1 MLWIIAFVVF
11 SRGVGAAREIAI
23 AYRYGVSELI
33 DVYLLVFTMVAFLPG
48 VLASVFQSV
57 LVPQALKLSPPDRR
71 RLDAELTGLVVLSG
85 SVLALLLAAGL
96 PALIGLV
103 SPGWSSEALRS
114 ASIIA
119 YSFAPLVVA
128 GLLIGL
134 FTAQL
139 VRSHVRSPP
148 LFEAI
153 PGATVLIAV
162 LAAGQPTLWPL
173 IIGTVSG
180 LAIQCVGLGWLAWHN
195 GAIVAPRFRF
205 SSPNWSPFLN
215 SAGVIIVGQ
224 LLASVVPPIDQLIA
238 ARIGEG
244 VVAQF
249 GYASRLLGFAN
260 AVFAIAIT
268 RALLPTLSQ
277 LGEAHLR
284 RALTRRW
291 TQLMFLGGAV
301 LAALIWW
308 FASEIVELL
317 FQRGAFIAAD
327 TVAVSEILRA
337 AAFQIPVYLA
347 SIVLIQL
354 LTSEQKLITITLIAA
369 AATLVKVPASYVLA
383 EWYGPAGIMWATAVM
398 YSVVLVML
406 TLAVR
411 RR

>member
-1 MLWIIAFVVF
+1 MHQLKQISASGWRSPPAVESGHARRCRCAYLVIPRRLLARLRAISPLHIGVGQGMLWIIAFVVF

-57 LVPQALKLSPPDRR
+57 LVPQTLKLSIPDRR

-119 YSFAPLVVA
+119 YTFAPLVVA

-139 VRSHVRSPP
+139 VRSDVRSPP

-180 LAIQCVGLGWLAWHN
+180 LAIQCVGLGWLAWRN

-205 SSPNWSPFLN
+205 SSPSWSPFLN

-224 LLASVVPPIDQLIA
+224 LLASAVPPIDQLITPP
-238 ARIGEG
+238 
-244 VVAQF
+244 
-249 GYASRLLGFAN
+249 S
-260 AVFAIAIT
+260 
-268 RALLPTLSQ
+268 LPS
-277 LGEAHLR
+277 
-284 RALTRRW
+284 
-291 TQLMFLGGAV
+291 
-301 LAALIWW
+301 
-308 FASEIVELL
+308 
-317 FQRGAFIAAD
+317 
-327 TVAVSEILRA
+327 
-337 AAFQIPVYLA
+337 
-347 SIVLIQL
+347 
-354 LTSEQKLITITLIAA
+354 
-369 AATLVKVPASYVLA
+369 
-383 EWYGPAGIMWATAVM
+383 
-398 YSVVLVML
+398 
-406 TLAVR
+406 
-411 RR
+411 

>member
-33 DVYLLVFTMVAFLPG
+33 DVYLLVFTMVAFIPG

-57 LVPQALKLSPPDRR
+57 LVPQASKLSIPDRR
-71 RLDAELTGLVVLSG
+71 RLDAELTGLVVLTG
-85 SVLALLLAAGL
+85 SALALLLAAGL
-96 PALIGLV
+96 PVLIGWV
-103 SPGWSSEALRS
+103 SPGWSQDALRS
-114 ASIIA
+114 GGIIA
-119 YSFAPLVVA
+119 YSFAPLVLA
-128 GLLIGL
+128 GLLISL

-139 VRSHVRSPP
+139 VRSDVRSPP

-153 PGATVLIAV
+153 PGAAVLIAV

-180 LAIQCVGLGWLAWHN
+180 LTIQCIGLGWLAWRN
-195 GAIVAPRFRF
+195 GAMVAPRFRF
-205 SSPNWSPFLN
+205 RSPNWAPFLHG
-215 SAGVIIVGQ
+215 AGVIIVGQ
-224 LLASVVPPIDQLIA
+224 LLASIVLPIDQLIA
-238 ARIGEG
+238 ARLGEG

-260 AVFAIAIT
+260 AVFAIAVA
-268 RALLPTLSQ
+268 RALLPTLSR

-284 RALTRRW
+284 RTLTRRW
-291 TQLMFLGGAV
+291 TQLLFLSGAV
-301 LAALIWW
+301 LALLIWW
-308 FASEIVELL
+308 FATEIVELL
-317 FQRGAFIAAD
+317 FQRGAFVAAD
-327 TVAVSEILRA
+327 TIAVSEILRA

-354 LTSEQKLITITLIAA
+354 LTSEQKLATITLIAA

-383 EWYGPAGIMWATAVM
+383 ELYGPAGIMWATAAM
-398 YSVVLVML
+398 YTLVLML
-406 TLAVR
+406 LMLAVR